1 MIAFRKGH
9 EPDNYK
15 QLLIPKDQL
24 KQLINAIIESGHQFT
39 EGSSHGGL
47 SPTQIEMVIS
57 HLLYNQN
64 HSSVAITINKEPDG
78 YHLCLTIDAIQK

>member
-9 EPDNYK
+9 EPYGHK

-39 EGSSHGGL
+39 EGSYHGDL

-64 HSSVAITINKEPDG
+64 HSSVTMTIDKETDG
-78 YHLCLTIDAIQK
+78 YHLGLTIDAIRK